1 MITNRQHQR
10 ITGHRE
16 GGAAWVGNL
25 KAQCGVH
32 LVGGLSDQQGGGLI
46 PARRRP
52 TQGQGMTNTY
62 AINTT
67 KNREFEVERELKELS
82 LHPWVPKA
90 LASRYV
96 KEKREV
102 VWWERAYVPKLMFC
116 VIPAIYWRDVV
127 ELKHVIG
134 KPVRLSRLDIEGMP
148 ACDIERADGTMVRR
162 PPRYGL
168 RDFKA
173 AVEAEYADVQRRRA
187 NSEYQCEYAPGQAL
201 ELLEGVFEGFDATF
215 RGVVRK
221 AHDEFA
227 RLCVDV
233 EFMGRTTSMTVDP
246 DKVKVRG

>member
-67 KNREFEVERELKELS
+67 KNREFEVERALKDLG

-134 KPVRLSRLDIEGMP
+134 KPVRLSRLDIDGMP
-148 ACDIERADGTMVRR
+148 AGKTPSGQPRAAR
-162 PPRYGL
+162 PGL
-168 RDFKA
+168 KDFRQ

-187 NSEYQCEYAPGQAL
+187 NSEYQCQYAPGQAL
-201 ELLEGVFEGFDATF
+201 ELLDGVFEGLDATF

-227 RLCVDV
+227 RLRVDV

-246 DKVKVRG
+246 DKVKARG